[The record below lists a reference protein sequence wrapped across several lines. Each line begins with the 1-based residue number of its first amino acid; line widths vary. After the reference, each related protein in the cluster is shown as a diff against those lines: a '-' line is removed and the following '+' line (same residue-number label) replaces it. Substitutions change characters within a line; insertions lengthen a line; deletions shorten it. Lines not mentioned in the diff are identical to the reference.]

1 MPGRRSATP
10 TRAFQHARRK
20 HSRRHG
26 HSVGQRILIALGTL
40 VGVLVASVAVYAIAI
55 AGIFSAGT
63 QSIVEAFPDETN
75 RPAPV
80 EDDAAAA
87 QNILLPGSDT
97 RGAVEEDIDDIE
109 GQLSD
114 VIMVLHISADRQN
127 MQVMSIP
134 RDSWV
139 DIPGFGMNKINAA
152 LALGGVSLTV
162 QTIESLIDVRIDR
175 VAIVDFEGFRG
186 ITEALGGVTVENEM
200 SFTSSDGYQYPE
212 GPNGLI
218 GERAL
223 SFVRERMAFPDGD
236 FQRARNQQAFLR
248 AVMAETLTAE
258 TLTNPGTV
266 AGLVSAVAPN
276 LTVDDGF
283 TPAFVAGLAVE
294 LRDVRVDDVTFFT
307 IATTGTGTV
316 AGQSVVFLDEEEL
329 PALQRAFRSDA
340 VDRYTPPEPED
351 EA

>member
-1 MPGRRSATP
+1 M
-10 TRAFQHARRK
+10 
-20 HSRRHG
+20 
-26 HSVGQRILIALGTL
+26 GQRILIALGTL
-40 VGVLVASVAVYAIAI
+40 VGALVASVAVYAIAI

-63 QSIVEAFPDETN
+63 DNIVDAFPDETD
-75 RPAPV
+75 RPTPV
-80 EDDAAAA
+80 EEEAASA
-87 QNILLPGSDT
+87 QNILLLGSDT
-97 RGAVEEDIDDIE
+97 RGTVGTDIDDID

-139 DIPGFGMNKINAA
+139 DIPGYGMNKINAA
-152 LALGGVSLTV
+152 LSFGGVSLTV

-200 SFTSSDGYQYPE
+200 SFTSSDGYQYPA

-223 SFVRERMAFPDGD
+223 SFVRERLAFPDGD
-236 FQRARNQQAFLR
+236 FQRAKNQQAFLK
-248 AVMAETLTAE
+248 AVMAKTLTAE
-258 TLTNPGTV
+258 TLTNPARV

-283 TPAFVAGLAVE
+283 TPGFVTGLAVE

-307 IATTGTGTV
+307 IATTGTGTM

-329 PALQRAFRSDA
+329 PILQRAFRTDA
-340 VDRYTPPEPED
+340 VDRYTPPSPD
-351 EA
+351 DDA